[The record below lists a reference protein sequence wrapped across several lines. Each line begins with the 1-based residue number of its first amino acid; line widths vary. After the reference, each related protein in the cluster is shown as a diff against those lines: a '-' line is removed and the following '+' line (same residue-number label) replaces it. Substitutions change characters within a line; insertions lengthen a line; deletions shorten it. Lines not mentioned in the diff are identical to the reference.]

1 MTPGMTPRR
10 VVLLA
15 GIAALLIGI
24 LALLMPVSTADGN
37 GGSIGCGNGFAA
49 DMSAARDA
57 NDSSVA
63 GVPILNQ
70 VVPHTDF
77 VAQCQSEI
85 SGRRAWAIPVAVLG
99 LLMAGG
105 SMFVGD
111 RRASGIGERR

>member
-1 MTPGMTPRR
+1 MTARR

-15 GIAALLIGI
+15 GIAALLIGVI
-24 LALLMPVSTADGN
+24 ALLLPVSTSDGS
-37 GGSIGCGNGFAA
+37 GGSIACGNGLSA

-57 NDSSVA
+57 NNSSVA

-77 VAQCQSEI
+77 VAQCQSEV

-99 LLMAGG
+99 LLVAGG

-111 RRASGIGERR
+111 RAGAGQRR